1 MGPPGLVELE
11 AKLDANPE
19 PLAQFCLTG
28 RLDNLTL
35 GQPVVEVRSHGN
47 APLTSGPGCT
57 APATARFP
65 PPPGREPPGVT
76 TGYWWSGGLGVV
88 GAQAPRSRSARVP
101 GSPRNPRPDGT
112 GRSRRHDGRPPSTG
126 RFGGGPGADGGGAT
140 PSR

>member
-65 PPPGREPPGVT
+65 PPPGREPPGGT
-76 TGYWWSGGLGVV
+76 TGHWWSRGPWCGRRPGPGEQV
-88 GAQAPRSRSARVP
+88 SARSGKP
-101 GSPRNPRPDGT
+101 LKPTARWCRPEPS
-112 GRSRRHDGRPPSTG
+112 SRPVSYTHLRAH
-126 RFGGGPGADGGGAT
+126 AT
-140 PSR
+140 PEH

>member
-47 APLTSGPGCT
+47 APLTSGPGGTTGHWWSRGPWCGRRPGPGEQVS
-57 APATARFP
+57 ARSGKPSKPTARWCRP
-65 PPPGREPPGVT
+65 EP
-76 TGYWWSGGLGVV
+76 S
-88 GAQAPRSRSARVP
+88 
-101 GSPRNPRPDGT
+101 
-112 GRSRRHDGRPPSTG
+112 SRRP
-126 RFGGGPGADGGGAT
+126 A
-140 PSR
+140 